1 MDMNLFNNDIFK
13 QALADV
19 RAEIDEASE
28 RKVNIFGDPWY
39 LKYFRWNDTPNTED
53 EFTTLLDTMNF
64 DIAAS
69 TINRNSPSPLRGL
82 DKPKSVKQQLF
93 YHSHTYKIEEETIT
107 NLGKQL
113 RMLPNN
119 SAGRRKAYDLYAKA
133 LRNLRTKGV
142 NGIHNRMDIIILTL
156 LSNKGVYTVNSTTD
170 PESPLAGTTIN
181 FGFDS
186 AHEATFSIPWTE
198 ENIETVDV
206 YRDIFDFANGAN
218 RPLAKILMRQE
229 QLNYALRTPKLRH
242 LINSLQF
249 QEMPIDQAKLNTF
262 LQQNNL
268 PVIEVVNKIA
278 RVQSGDKTTEFQP
291 WTLGALVGIP
301 AGQLGTIESGFMPS
315 ELGARSPKANLQW
328 YGRIEMYDWIS
339 DITDG
344 SDYTEYLMTSA
355 LAAPAVN
362 QIRNIYAG
370 NVLATNG

>member
-13 QALADV
+13 QALVDV

-28 RKVNIFGDPWY
+28 RKVNIFGEPWY

-53 EFTTLLDTMNF
+53 EFTTLLDTFNF

-82 DKPKSVKQQLF
+82 DKPKSLKQQLF

-113 RMLPNN
+113 KMLPQN
-119 SAGRRKAYDLYAKA
+119 SVGQRKAYDLYVKA
-133 LRNLRTKGV
+133 LRNLRSKGV
-142 NGIHNRMDIIILTL
+142 NGIHNRMDIMILTL
-156 LSNKGVYTVNSTTD
+156 LSKYGKYTVNTTVD
-170 PESPLAGTTIN
+170 PESPLQGTEID

-186 AHEATFSIPWTE
+186 THKATFSIPWTE
-198 ENIETVDV
+198 ANINDVDV
-206 YRDIFDFANGAN
+206 YQDIFDFAYMTN

-262 LQQNNL
+262 LSQNNL
-268 PVIEVVNKIA
+268 PTIEVVNKIA
-278 RVQSGDKTTEFQP
+278 RVQSGAETTEFQP
-291 WTLGALVGIP
+291 FELGAIVGIP
-301 AGQLGTIESGFMPS
+301 AGLLGSIESGFMSS
-315 ELGARSPKANLQW
+315 ELGAKSPKANLQW

-344 SDYTEYLMTSA
+344 SDYTEYLQTSA
-355 LAAPAVN
+355 LAAPSVS

-370 NVLATNG
+370 NVLENA